1 MPAQRSDQ
9 RGGGGYHRDRKLC
22 GFPSGFHGAQVCTFV
37 GILSIVEGSAP
48 SVPLRDYVDVRCDN
62 LERRLDESATDR
74 ERIREAVGNRVNS
87 ETFQLLV
94 DRVGSLERQN
104 SRLYGALGIIAILG
118 TVLGFAVRYLFG

>member
-1 MPAQRSDQ
+1 
-9 RGGGGYHRDRKLC
+9 
-22 GFPSGFHGAQVCTFV
+22 
-37 GILSIVEGSAP
+37 
-48 SVPLRDYVDVRCDN
+48 VDVRCDN